1 MPEKKQIL
9 LTNDDGIRSP
19 GLWSAA
25 RALSELGF
33 VTVAAPEA
41 QMSGS
46 GRSMPAESPGV
57 IREEWAEVG
66 DKRWKVYAIS
76 GSPAQA
82 VALALLELLPHPPDL
97 VVAGINYGENV
108 GSGVT
113 ISGTIGA
120 GLEGAAHGIAALA
133 VSLQTESRYHLTYS
147 EEVDFT
153 CAAYF
158 TAHFAGKMLAGLNWQ
173 DLDLLKVEVPTGATP
188 QTPWKLAKL
197 SRTRYYVPRRP
208 ERSRRDLPAQ
218 LGYSTVLDPNIEK
231 NSDVYV
237 LRVEHQVAVT
247 PLSLDL
253 TSRIDL
259 DRLERALRDG
269 AEREPQARDASG
281 PSAQRPSGA

>member
-41 QMSGS
+41 QSSGA
-46 GRSMPAESPGV
+46 GRSMPARSPGV
-57 IREEWAEVG
+57 IREEWVEVG
-66 DKRWKVYAIS
+66 EKRWKVYAIA

-82 VALALLELLPHPPDL
+82 VDLALLELLEAPPDL

-113 ISGTIGA
+113 VSGTVGA
-120 GLEGAAHGIAALA
+120 ALEGAAHGIPALA
-133 VSLQTESRYHLTYS
+133 VSLETESRYHLTYS

-158 TAHFAGKMLAGLNWQ
+158 AAYFADKMLAGLSWQ
-173 DLDLLKVEVPTGATP
+173 DLDVLKVEVPTEATR
-188 QTPWKLAKL
+188 QTPWKLARL
-197 SRTRYYVPRRP
+197 SRTRYYVPQRP
-208 ERSRRDLPAQ
+208 ERQRRDLPTQ

-231 NSDVYV
+231 DSDVYV

-253 TSRIDL
+253 TSRTDL
-259 DRLERALRDG
+259 QRLEQVMRDG
-269 AEREPQARDASG
+269 SQG
-281 PSAQRPSGA
+281 